1 MPKLIQFDKDNKPL
15 SEMETIVSG
24 PKDTNKQLEVIP
36 WSDWL
41 VASVTD
47 EYMDEN
53 NAIKVFQHAIMWTHR
68 LAHGFNL
75 VTDSPIATD
84 KTDRPYPVSMQ
95 RTCTSPCGSYKQSHV
110 KVVAN
115 AEIPQGHLAIPLFCR
130 KNSNLFIPREGKQ
143 FNGARAELIGKVKWE
158 ETGTGIRPRTVEKHI
173 YCQPERDHFRGH
185 PYVVYNDN
193 SDCHPFWHIRRSC
206 ISSEINCDVV
216 QVEIT
221 NITSSPMEEL
231 TKGLT
236 DDDKDRFTPTTI
248 KTSFTVTLPFIVN
261 KARIEVGKELVVYME
276 KKSEGKKV
284 KAKKRAI
291 TAYNRQPSSS
301 SKIQKR

>member
-1 MPKLIQFDKDNKPL
+1 MLRSPR
-15 SEMETIVSG
+15 
-24 PKDTNKQLEVIP
+24 DT
-36 WSDWL
+36 W
-41 VASVTD
+41 
-47 EYMDEN
+47 
-53 NAIKVFQHAIMWTHR
+53 
-68 LAHGFNL
+68 
-75 VTDSPIATD
+75 
-84 KTDRPYPVSMQ
+84 PYRCS
-95 RTCTSPCGSYKQSHV
+95 
-110 KVVAN
+110 
-115 AEIPQGHLAIPLFCR
+115 AE

-158 ETGTGIRPRTVEKHI
+158 ETGTGIRPRIVEHFI
-173 YCQPERDHFRGH
+173 YCQPERRI
-185 PYVVYNDN
+185 PILSCSTKAKAKSWNW
-193 SDCHPFWHIRRSC
+193 HPFWHVRRSC